1 MGPVTTN
8 PWLIALINMTI
19 VFGVLIALGILMN
32 LLQVIDPTKK
42 KVAKPAVATTPA
54 AAPAAA
60 PVAAAPAAAPVA
72 AAQDDSEI
80 IAVIAAAV
88 AACGVSAD
96 QIACVRRIDA
106 KSAWTVSSRVEAIS
120 VRKECF

>member
-8 PWLIALINMTI
+8 PLLIALINMTI

-42 KVAKPAVATTPA
+42 KVAKPAVAPTPA

-60 PVAAAPAAAPVA
+60 APAA

>member
-19 VFGVLIALGILMN
+19 VFGVLIALGACMKIL
-32 LLQVIDPTKK
+32 QIIDPTKK
-42 KVAKPAVATTPA
+42 KSNAPVAAAAPKAAPKAA
-54 AAPAAA
+54 AAPAA
-60 PVAAAPAAAPVA
+60 PAK
-72 AAQDDSEI
+72 DNNEI

-88 AACGVSAD
+88 AAAGCSAD
-96 QIACVRRIDA
+96 QIASVRVA
-106 KSAWTVSSRVEAIS
+106 GSKSWILNARAEAIS

>member
-1 MGPVTTN
+1 MWPSLATLWLLYVTFFN
-8 PWLIALINMTI
+8 I
-19 VFGVLIALGILMN
+19 GILCFGGGY
-32 LLQVIDPTKK
+32 
-42 KVAKPAVATTPA
+42 
-54 AAPAAA
+54 
-60 PVAAAPAAAPVA
+60 
-72 AAQDDSEI
+72 
-80 IAVIAAAV
+80 AAV

>member
-19 VFGVLIALGILMN
+19 VFGVLIALGVMMS

-42 KVAKPAVATTPA
+42 KVAKPAAV
-54 AAPAAA
+54 AAA
-60 PVAAAPAAAPVA
+60 PV
-72 AAQDDSEI
+72 QDDSEI
-80 IAVIAAAV
+80 FAVIAAAV
-88 AACGVSAD
+88 AGCGCSTE
-96 QIACVRRIDA
+96 QIACIRRVKSDA
-106 KSAWTVSSRVEAIS
+106 WNVNARAEAIS

>member
-19 VFGVLIALGILMN
+19 VFGVLISLGILMTI
-32 LLQVIDPTKK
+32 LQMVDPTKK
-42 KVAKPAVATTPA
+42 KVAKPVAAPAPA

-60 PVAAAPAAAPVA
+60 AAVAAAPA
-72 AAQDDSEI
+72 QDNNEI

-88 AACGVSAD
+88 AACGVSSD
-96 QIACVRRIDA
+96 QITVIRRIPNP
-106 KSAWTVSSRVEAIS
+106 SWTSNAHVEAIS

>member
-42 KVAKPAVATTPA
+42 KVAKPAVAPTPA
-54 AAPAAA
+54 
-60 PVAAAPAAAPVA
+60 VAPVA

-96 QIACVRRIDA
+96 QVACVRRIDA

>member
-19 VFGVLIALGILMN
+19 VFGVLIALGVLMS
-32 LLQVIDPTKK
+32 LLQIVDPTKK
-42 KVAKPAVATTPA
+42 KVAKPAVAPTPA
-54 AAPAAA
+54 AAPAPAA
-60 PVAAAPAAAPVA
+60 VAAAPV
-72 AAQDDSEI
+72 QDDSEI

>member
-19 VFGVLIALGILMN
+19 VFGVLIALGVLMN

-42 KVAKPAVATTPA
+42 KVAKPAVAPTPA

-60 PVAAAPAAAPVA
+60 PAV
-72 AAQDDSEI
+72 QDDSEI

-96 QIACVRRIDA
+96 QIACVRRVDA
-106 KSAWTVSSRVEAIS
+106 KSAWTVSGRVEAIS